1 MQLWYPQSGP
11 PAYHNDLSRPYKAFA
26 WLKEEMAEIRRG
38 IGKLLLHGD
47 RDEGRVGI
55 YMSQRTQFVMAAL
68 KEMQVKQAG
77 ATNDEAERKR
87 LLLQFQDISHKVKSG
102 LQRGFLDQQV
112 ECRFLSEYQVE
123 RGEIAEQE
131 GKKLINEIKEKR
143 KKKTDEAEDMASDR
157 MREMMD
163 KMDIPTKSDIDDL
176 SAKIA
181 TLSKK
186 VDELKKAQS

>member
-1 MQLWYPQSGP
+1 MAS
-11 PAYHNDLSRPYKAFA
+11 KA
-26 WLKEEMAEIRRG
+26 EAEILEEEVVVEEPGILESLRRVLLASVG
-38 IGKLLLHGD
+38 AVALTIEEIGDLVD
-47 RDEGRVGI
+47 R
-55 YMSQRTQFVMAAL
+55 L
-68 KEMQVKQAG
+68 
-77 ATNDEAERKR
+77 
-87 LLLQFQDISHKVKSG
+87 
-102 LQRGFLDQQV
+102 
-112 ECRFLSEYQVE
+112 VE

-143 KKKTDEAEDMASDR
+143 TKKADEAEDMASTR